1 MIPNSPIL
9 IILLSVAVF
18 FLTML
23 AVEQRKRIKKL
34 ESELLSRSI
43 VSGKVAE
50 QLVPFLREFRG
61 SLRDFRFIGS
71 PIDGII
77 FGDDEITFVEV
88 KTGNSSLTEKQKRIK
103 KLVHEK
109 RVSWKEVRL

>member
-1 MIPNSPIL
+1 MILNSPIL
-9 IILLSVAVF
+9 IILLSAAVF

-23 AVEQRKRIKKL
+23 AVEQRKRIKKI
-34 ESELLSRSI
+34 ESELLSRSV

-50 QLVPFLREFRG
+50 QLAPFLQEFRDN
-61 SLRDFRFIGS
+61 LRNFRFIGS

-88 KTGNSSLTEKQKRIK
+88 KTGNSNLTERQKRIK
-103 KLVHEK
+103 KLIQEK
-109 RVSWKEVRL
+109 KVSWKEVRL